1 VLDMVRKAIMCAEMK
16 KYDESFQFFDQ
27 ALKQAP
33 KSPSI
38 LNDRAQAL
46 RLANRNEGILISHN
60 PRLKIVTFK

>member
-1 VLDMVRKAIMCAEMK
+1 VLDIVREAIICAEMK
-16 KYDESFQFFDQ
+16 KYDESFELFDE

-46 RLANRNEGILISHN
+46 RLANRNEGISINCIICDLDIN
-60 PRLKIVTFK
+60 I